1 MYGTAKEQ
9 KNRNRLSELGIN
21 INGTG
26 HTQEHRSRV
35 VGVLPLLAQVALYL
49 IFNRGLASVS
59 QISLVPNE
67 NNFQVPL

>member
-26 HTQEHRSRV
+26 HTHEHRSRD
-35 VGVLPLLAQVALYL
+35 VGVLLLLAQVALYL
-49 IFNRGLASVS
+49 IFNRGLAFVS

-67 NNFQVPL
+67 YNFQVPL

>member
-26 HTQEHRSRV
+26 HTHEHRSRD

-49 IFNRGLASVS
+49 IFNTGLAFVS